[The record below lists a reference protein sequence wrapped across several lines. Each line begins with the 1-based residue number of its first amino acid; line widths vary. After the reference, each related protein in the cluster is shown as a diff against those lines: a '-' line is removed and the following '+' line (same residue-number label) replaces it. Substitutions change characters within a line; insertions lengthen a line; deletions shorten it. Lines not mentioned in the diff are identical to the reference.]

1 MRPGNIV
8 AETYETQITKAERP
22 SSLDFLPKEVDPEAD
37 FDIEY
42 EVEPEPT
49 GANSEFLPS
58 GCQFHAKS
66 SFDLSYPINEEFPNT
81 SPDQPGQRGKN
92 HRDRPQ
98 TRVAARPGSQERI
111 KINGNNISP

>member
-1 MRPGNIV
+1 M
-8 AETYETQITKAERP
+8 TKAERP
-22 SSLDFLPKEVDPEAD
+22 CSLDFHPKEVDPEAD

-42 EVEPEPT
+42 EVEPEPI

-66 SFDLSYPINEEFPNT
+66 SLDLTHPLNEEFQNT
-81 SPDQPGQRGKN
+81 SPDQPGQRSKN

-98 TRVAARPGSQERI
+98 TRVAAQAGSQERI